1 MLWSRDRSDHSKIE
15 PGNGMPRY
23 RIVTVIY
30 LTCLISS
37 SILPDMEIVRVRRV
51 MIMSGKRRPSGIGDP
66 TEVEGDREPRLGGV
80 AAIVAQVEFK
90 KLDL

>member
-1 MLWSRDRSDHSKIE
+1 
-15 PGNGMPRY
+15 
-23 RIVTVIY
+23 
-30 LTCLISS
+30 
-37 SILPDMEIVRVRRV
+37 MEIVRVRRV
-51 MIMSGKRRPSGIGDP
+51 MIMSGRRRPSGIGEP